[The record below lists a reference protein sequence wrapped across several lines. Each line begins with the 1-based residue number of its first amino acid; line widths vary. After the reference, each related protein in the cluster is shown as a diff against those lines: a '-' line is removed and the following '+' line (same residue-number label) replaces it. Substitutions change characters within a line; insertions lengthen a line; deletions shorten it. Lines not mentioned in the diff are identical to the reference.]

1 MLHVAVAAFQERS
14 RVLLPGVA
22 ITLVVAAAAAFL
34 AEHYHAPPMLFALLL
49 GIAMNFLTTE
59 GGCQAGIEFAARD
72 VLRAGVAL
80 LGTRIT
86 FAQIAQLGWHP
97 IALVGASVI
106 ATILVSIVMARLFRF
121 NALFGLLTGGATAI
135 CGASAALA
143 LSASLPSHPSKEIAT
158 AFTIVGVSVLS
169 TLAMIV
175 YPMLADHLHLSALPA
190 GVFIGGSIHE
200 VAQVVGAGYSI
211 SCETG
216 DIATVVKLLRVAMLL
231 PVVVCAAL
239 ISHRR
244 EGRDE
249 TAVSPPLLPWFAVGF
264 MLLAAI
270 NSFGWIGS
278 GLQGFTNDLS
288 RWCLLVA
295 MSAIGMKTQL
305 KQIVAVGLKPVA
317 LMICEAVFLA
327 ALVLCLLRW
336 MQVGA

>member
-1 MLHVAVAAFQERS
+1 MPLIAVAALQERS
-14 RVLLPGVA
+14 RALLPGTI

-34 AEHYHAPPMLFALLL
+34 AEHYHAPAMLFALLL

-59 GGCQAGIEFAARD
+59 SGCRAGIEFAARD
-72 VLRAGVAL
+72 VLRVGVAL

-86 FAQIAQLGWHP
+86 FEQIAQLGWHP
-97 IALVGASVI
+97 VALVVVTVI

-121 NALFGLLTGGATAI
+121 NTLFGLLTGGATAI

-175 YPMLADHLHLSALPA
+175 YPMLADHLHLSALTG

-200 VAQVVGAGYSI
+200 VAQVVGAGYNMSR
-211 SCETG
+211 EAG
-216 DIATVVKLLRVAMLL
+216 DVATIVKLMRVAMLL

-239 ISHRR
+239 IARR
-244 EGRDE
+244 TEGSDE
-249 TAVSPPLLPWFAVGF
+249 SGKSPPLLPWFAVGF

-278 GLQGFTNDLS
+278 TLQGLTNDLS

-327 ALVLCLLRW
+327 ALVLCLSRW
-336 MQVGA
+336 L